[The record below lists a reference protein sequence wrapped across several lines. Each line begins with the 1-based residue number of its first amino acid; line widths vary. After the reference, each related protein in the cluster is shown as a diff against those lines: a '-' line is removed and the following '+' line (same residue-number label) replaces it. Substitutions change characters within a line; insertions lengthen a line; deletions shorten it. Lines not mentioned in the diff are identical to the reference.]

1 MKRKPSDYIII
12 TICLI
17 IVGLF
22 LFNGVNGTGSD
33 VKVSA
38 AGSSQITQTVVAT
51 PTPRAEVLSAAYT
64 GPTVTVGEEYDKK
77 NLVVKVA
84 YNDGSTEDVTDYT
97 VSSDIVLKRGMN
109 SIIIM
114 YKDMT
119 AKAYVY
125 GRELTG
131 IAVTPSRYDYGVGN
145 MPDFK
150 DFTVIASYT
159 DGSLETIRDGFTI
172 SPERLEDVGK
182 QEVTISYGGKDAT
195 CYIYGKNYGKV
206 VALNVSY
213 NKPNMVTNMKIDRN
227 DISVMAVYEDLSVER
242 ITTYTLERDIYYDS
256 GKQPLTVTYGGITKS
271 INIEVIERYIVGL
284 KAEYTGG
291 VVVVG
296 RPFRDADMHVYLE
309 YVDGEF
315 VETKDYTV
323 HTRKIR
329 YIGNNIVT
337 VYYGDKFSDT
347 VVIEGTELIKPNF
360 DYVSSGKASNGEVSL
375 KIKTA
380 IPRYLDEDCI
390 EITEVS
396 KKKTKKAY
404 RKLKL
409 KSGDYIAFDYGFV
422 NTDDE
427 LELPLT
433 ARITI
438 PEGYDMEHTFLYYT
452 PNRKTVLGRTN
463 KTIINDRT
471 FECTLFKVGTYMLV
485 YSESLT
491 EEETEE

>member
-51 PTPRAEVLSAAYT
+51 PTPVPAELVANYS
-64 GPTVTVGEEYDKK
+64 GPTVLVGEKYDK
-77 NLVVKVA
+77 NYLTVTLS
-84 YNDGSTEDVTDYT
+84 YNNGTSEIITDYT

-109 SIIIM
+109 TLIIM
-114 YKDMT
+114 YKDMA

-125 GRELTG
+125 GRELLS
-131 IAVTPSRYDYGVGN
+131 ISASPVKYDFGVGN
-145 MPDFK
+145 MPDSE
-150 DFTVIASYT
+150 DFTVMGSYS
-159 DGSLETIRDGFTI
+159 DGSLEVIQDEFKI
-172 SPERLEDVGK
+172 SPERLEEPGK
-182 QEVTISYGGKDAT
+182 QEVTISYGGKETT
-195 CYIYGKNYGKV
+195 CYVFGKDRGKV
-206 VALNVSY
+206 LSLSVAY
-213 NKPNMVTNMKIDRN
+213 NKPTMVTNMKINRN
-227 DISVMAVYEDLSVER
+227 DITVIAVYDDFSTER

-360 DYVSSGKASNGEVSL
+360 DYVSSGKASNGEASL

>member
-51 PTPRAEVLSAAYT
+51 PTPVPAELVANYS
-64 GPTVTVGEEYDKK
+64 GPTVIVGEKYDK
-77 NLVVKVA
+77 NYLTVTLS
-84 YNDGSTEDVTDYT
+84 YNNGTSEIITDYT

-109 SIIIM
+109 TLIIM
-114 YKDMT
+114 YKDMA

-125 GRELTG
+125 GRELLS
-131 IAVTPSRYDYGVGN
+131 ISASPVKYDFGVGN
-145 MPDFK
+145 MPDSK
-150 DFTVIASYT
+150 DFTVMGSYS
-159 DGSLETIRDGFTI
+159 DGSLEVIQDEFKI
-172 SPERLEDVGK
+172 SPERLEEPGK
-182 QEVTISYGGKDAT
+182 QEVTISYGGKETT
-195 CYIYGKNYGKV
+195 CYVFGKDRGKV
-206 VALNVSY
+206 LSLSVAY
-213 NKPNMVTNMKIDRN
+213 NKPTMVTNMKINRN
-227 DISVMAVYEDLSVER
+227 DITVIAVYDDFSTER

-409 KSGDYIAFDYGFV
+409 KGGDYIAFDYGFV